1 MEEQNL
7 NPENLSA
14 EDAQKVESAEAAGS
28 PVSEQAVTK
37 QVTSEQV
44 ATESNAV
51 EPPVVEPTDTQ
62 ATSEPVAQEAAPQES
77 TPQEEKSVEPAKEET
92 SAEVQQATS
101 TDDAENSEEPE
112 LGAGGLEKLSEEKS
126 KLPWYVVHTYSGSE
140 AKVKIALL
148 DRIRNAKAEQ
158 YFGHIVVPEENVTEM
173 VKGEKKTSK
182 KKFFP
187 GYIVI
192 QCDLNENSWH
202 LVTGT
207 PKVTGFVGDSVNP
220 SPLSPD
226 EVETLLQQIEG
237 KGPKSRVSIEFEQ
250 GDTVKVIEGP
260 FADFN
265 GTVDDVKP
273 EKGKLRVLISIF
285 GRNTP
290 VELDFFQVEKV

>member
-14 EDAQKVESAEAAGS
+14 EDTQKVEGAEAVSSQGADS
-28 PVSEQAVTK
+28 PVA
-37 QVTSEQV
+37 
-44 ATESNAV
+44 
-51 EPPVVEPTDTQ
+51 
-62 ATSEPVAQEAAPQES
+62 
-77 TPQEEKSVEPAKEET
+77 EET
-92 SAEVQQATS
+92 SSAQSAPVENVPAEDIQKEGKTAEPVKKEES
-101 TDDAENSEEPE
+101 TQEGSSADDAESSEEPE

-140 AKVKIALL
+140 AKVKIALV
-148 DRIRNAKAEQ
+148 DRIRNAKAEE

-187 GYIVI
+187 GYIVV

-207 PKVTGFVGDSVNP
+207 PKVTGFVGDAVNP

-226 EVETLLQQIEG
+226 EVDTLLQQIEG
-237 KGPKSRVSIEFEQ
+237 NGPKSRVSIEFEQ